1 MATETGEFSLW
12 KFHNVNFTTP
22 PGPAGGAAMTL
33 HTRKS
38 HFLGTKLRA
47 LRKRNG
53 LTLEELS
60 ARCIQI
66 DSRNAPSVSYLS
78 MIESGKRVPS
88 SEVLGLLSSLF
99 QRQPGWFLD
108 GHPEADTPELAPRA
122 GGAAGVPLEPAFL
135 FSKELLQAAL
145 PELLA
150 QTGTTG
156 RQFAHLLIRSHQEM
170 SRNDFPDLE
179 RAAEGVGERRFPLST
194 EDLLRL
200 CKQHGLNVRWFD
212 RKPVLAR
219 DGDRELRSMV
229 RSFFESPRTV
239 YLNRELQ
246 ADPARL
252 KFDLASHLGH
262 KVLHGGDGL
271 KSAHA
276 TGGEMGGSP
285 EGGGIAAAMSAQ
297 DVLHAWRD
305 FECSFFA
312 GALLCPKLPFRR
324 FLTRESY
331 RVEAGE
337 KIELTPAV
345 VMRRMTKVSPYPYWH
360 FFDAY
365 PPGYLRAVYRG
376 NGIPLP
382 WGNLARVTDPCPQW
396 AVFRMLNEAR
406 APDRGSQISVLRDGD
421 QSFLYCCHSRRARD
435 MAGNPHV
442 LSVGVDLA
450 PALRSH
456 GVDAAATVASIF
468 EACLHHHGEGR
479 IPAEA
484 AEAIRGAARVL
495 NIAWV
500 EDALAVPARIIC
512 PRSTHCPRTE
522 HCDGA
527 RATRAREITDV
538 REEIVSKL
546 RRVR

>member
-1 MATETGEFSLW
+1 MSQQ
-12 KFHNVNFTTP
+12 
-22 PGPAGGAAMTL
+22 
-33 HTRKS
+33 TRNS
-38 HFLGTKLRA
+38 HFLGAKLRA

-53 LTLEELS
+53 LTLEEMS
-60 ARCIQI
+60 ARCIQL
-66 DSRNAPSVSYLS
+66 DSHTAPSVSYLS

-88 SEVLGLLSSLF
+88 DEVLALLSSLF
-99 QRQPGWFLD
+99 QREPRWFLD
-108 GHPEADTPELAPRA
+108 GNPEVEAPLRKHSA
-122 GGAAGVPLEPAFL
+122 GGTAGIPLEPAFL
-135 FSKELLQAAL
+135 FSKDLLQAAI

-179 RAAEGVGERRFPLST
+179 RSAEGVGERKFPLSAD
-194 EDLLRL
+194 DLMRL
-200 CKQHGLNVRWFD
+200 CRHHGLTLRWFD

-219 DGDRELRSMV
+219 DKDRELKSMV

-262 KVLHGGDGL
+262 KVLHDGDGL

-285 EGGGIAAAMSAQ
+285 EGGAVAAGMNAQ

-312 GALLCPKLPFRR
+312 GALLCPKVPFRR

-382 WGNLARVTDPCPQW
+382 WGNMAQITDPCPNW
-396 AVFRMLNEAR
+396 AVFRMLDGNRSA
-406 APDRGSQISVLRDGD
+406 DRSSQISVLLDGD
-421 QSFLYCCHSRRARD
+421 RAVLYCCHSRRAND

-442 LSVGVDLA
+442 LSVGIDLV
-450 PALRSH
+450 PALHSH
-456 GVDAAATVASIF
+456 STEAEAIVASITD
-468 EACLHHHGEGR
+468 ECLRHHGEAR
-479 IPAEA
+479 IPKA
-484 AEAIRGAARVL
+484 ASEAIRGAARVL

-500 EDALAVPARIIC
+500 EDALLNPARIIC
-512 PRSTHCPRTE
+512 PRSTHCPRPG
-522 HCDGA
+522 HCDVA
-527 RATRAREITDV
+527 RASRAREITDV
-538 REEIVSKL
+538 REEIISKL
-546 RRVR
+546 KRGR